1 MVRVMTSQPPATDV
15 AVGRA
20 VRGAIAA
27 TTLSRADVAEAMG
40 ISLRSMHRRILGEL
54 PFTVTELMTI
64 SKLCDVSL
72 AELLARVERIAS
84 GDAA

>member
-1 MVRVMTSQPPATDV
+1 MVMTSQPSATDV

-40 ISLRSMHRRILGEL
+40 ISLRSMHRRILGEI
-54 PFTVTELMTI
+54 PFTVPELMSI
-64 SKLCDVSL
+64 AQICDVSL
-72 AELLARVERIAS
+72 GDLIARVERMT
-84 GDAA
+84 GGEAA